1 MNTSHYKYIR
11 REFLNN
17 EPDELVHTSFVMGFV
32 VNSQRGRALADAM
45 LHIGDCRRVIVLNF
59 FLGREEAREQSI
71 KKINLLLE
79 VLTEFKRALVREAKI
94 IERSEQEG
102 DDADENNE

>member
-11 REFLNN
+11 REFLNH
-17 EPDELVHTSFVMGFV
+17 EPDELVHTSYVMGFV
-32 VNSQRGRALADAM
+32 ENSHRGKALADAM
-45 LHIGDCRRVIVLNF
+45 LHIADCRRVVVLNF
-59 FLGREEAREQSI
+59 FLSRREARAQSL
-71 KKINLLLE
+71 KKIELLLE
-79 VLTEFKRALVREAKI
+79 VLTQFKKALVREAKI

>member
-45 LHIGDCRRVIVLNF
+45 LHIADCRRVVVLNF
-59 FLGREEAREQSI
+59 FLSRPEARAQSV
-71 KKINLLLE
+71 KKIDLLLE
-79 VLTEFKRALVREAKI
+79 VLTQFKKALLREARA
-94 IERSEQEG
+94 IEKAETEG
-102 DDADENNE
+102 AD